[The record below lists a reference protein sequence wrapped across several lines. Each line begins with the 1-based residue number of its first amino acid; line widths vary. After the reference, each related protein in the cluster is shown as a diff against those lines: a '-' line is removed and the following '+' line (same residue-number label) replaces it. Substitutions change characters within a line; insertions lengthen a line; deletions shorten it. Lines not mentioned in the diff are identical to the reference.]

1 MIQTILYPEGGIEKL
16 ELDKIVRI
24 VEDNCTSS
32 LGLRF
37 ARKMH
42 VTDNYNFI
50 MMALLQVKEFK
61 ALIEL
66 DESFPIDSFHDL
78 GEQLLYLEI
87 ENSVLTEEQF
97 FIFMQFL
104 KTIKSIHQYFK
115 KRAGTYANLEGL
127 LEGNDFNDIALN
139 HITRVIN
146 EEGKVKSG
154 VSKELDKIRA
164 EIRQTER
171 ALEKKFESILQAAQ
185 AGGWLAAGSESL
197 KNGRRVL
204 TLHAEHKRKIKGIIH
219 DESASGKTVFLEPEQ
234 TIEISNDLF
243 ELRQEEKREIYRI
256 LKTLSDAIRPEA
268 PEIRFYQ
275 KIAGLYDFIR
285 AKALLAQQLNAHM
298 PDLKKSPV
306 LNLINANHPLLLL
319 HNQSLK
325 RKTIPLKISLNEE
338 ERILIISGPN
348 AGGKSVALK
357 SIGLIQVM
365 LQCGM
370 LVPVSPDSKMAV
382 FSKICIEVGDHQ
394 SIENDL
400 STYSSHLSN
409 LKEFLKVANATTLF
423 LIDEFGTGTDPMF
436 GGAIAEA
443 VLEGLNQ
450 KKSFGVVTTHYSNL
464 KLFASN
470 SKGVIN
476 GSMLFD
482 IDTMNPLYI
491 LKIGEAGSSH
501 AFEIAKKIG
510 LPSNIINKAKSKVD
524 TSYQNFDALLSS
536 METDKHWLDVKQEKL
551 DKSQKELDALTN
563 SYARLKNDIEKQK
576 QQIITDAKQKALEGL
591 EKVNK
596 KFEKL
601 LQDFNVTPEKKS
613 MQTAIRKEIDQ
624 GKQELKAELK
634 IEKEKTEII
643 KKPVLEL
650 KVGATVKLD
659 DGNQTGIV
667 EEIRKDKALV
677 AFNNMKTLVSI
688 KELEVIELP
697 KVKIEKRIRGIDY
710 DAATKD
716 FNPSLDLRGMRA
728 DEALATVESQL
739 DKAMI
744 LGMSSLRI
752 LHGKGDGIL
761 RRAIRELLK
770 KYDIVKEV
778 KSEHPDFG
786 GEGITLVE
794 LK

>member
-1 MIQTILYPEGGIEKL
+1 
-16 ELDKIVRI
+16 
-24 VEDNCTSS
+24 
-32 LGLRF
+32 
-37 ARKMH
+37 
-42 VTDNYNFI
+42 
-50 MMALLQVKEFK
+50 
-61 ALIEL
+61 
-66 DESFPIDSFHDL
+66 
-78 GEQLLYLEI
+78 
-87 ENSVLTEEQF
+87 
-97 FIFMQFL
+97 
-104 KTIKSIHQYFK
+104 
-115 KRAGTYANLEGL
+115 
-127 LEGNDFNDIALN
+127 
-139 HITRVIN
+139 
-146 EEGKVKSG
+146 
-154 VSKELDKIRA
+154 
-164 EIRQTER
+164 
-171 ALEKKFESILQAAQ
+171 
-185 AGGWLAAGSESL
+185 
-197 KNGRRVL
+197 
-204 TLHAEHKRKIKGIIH
+204 
-219 DESASGKTVFLEPEQ
+219 
-234 TIEISNDLF
+234 
-243 ELRQEEKREIYRI
+243 
-256 LKTLSDAIRPEA
+256 
-268 PEIRFYQ
+268 
-275 KIAGLYDFIR
+275 
-285 AKALLAQQLNAHM
+285 M
-298 PDLKKSPV
+298 PDLRKSPV
-306 LNLINANHPLLLL
+306 LSLINANHPLLLL
-319 HNQSLK
+319 HNQILK
-325 RKTIPLKISLNEE
+325 RKTIPLNISLNEE

-370 LVPVSPDSKMAV
+370 LVPVSPDSKMGV

-524 TSYQNFDALLSS
+524 KSYQNFDALLSS

-563 SYARLKNDIEKQK
+563 SYSRLKNDIEKQK

-601 LQDFNVTPEKKS
+601 LQDFNVKPEKKS
-613 MQTAIRKEIDQ
+613 MQSAIRKEIDQ
-624 GKQELKAELK
+624 EKQELKAELK
-634 IEKEKTEII
+634 IEKEKTETI

-677 AFNNMKTLVSI
+677 AFNNMKTLISI

-697 KVKIEKRIRGIDY
+697 KVKIEKRIKGIDY
-710 DAATKD
+710 ESATKD

-728 DEALATVESQL
+728 DEALAIVESQL